1 MWIQVKGAMDKKMG
15 GVNTASN
22 SLECRKTNPNYSVR
36 VVLIVSCMQRRWS
49 GCSTSYL
56 HSDLGPYSWVMYS
69 TIVLSL
75 SKSCNWFQLAGFN
88 TVDWSYLWTL
98 TQLRL
103 YCILATRID
112 RRDGWMARGWPYM
125 YVSIISWRRAL
136 LLYSWIATGLSWKRF
151 WQTAAAD
158 ELGDSN

>member
-1 MWIQVKGAMDKKMG
+1 MG

-22 SLECRKTNPNYSVR
+22 SLECRKTTPNYSVR

-49 GCSTSYL
+49 L
-56 HSDLGPYSWVMYS
+56 IWLQHFLLSDLGLYCSWVMYS
-69 TIVLSL
+69 IVLSL

-88 TVDWSYLWTL
+88 TVDWSYLWRL

-112 RRDGWMARGWPYM
+112 RRDGWMARAWPYINNIM
-125 YVSIISWRRAL
+125 EESFIIVLLNSYRPQLEEVLTDCRCWRAR
-136 LLYSWIATGLSWKRF
+136 G
-151 WQTAAAD
+151 
-158 ELGDSN
+158 